1 MNVFLSYATED
12 QDLADSLRTHLSKAG
27 FEVWDPIAQ
36 LLPGDNV
43 GTQIEAA
50 LEKSEAMVVL
60 LSPKSQRSPF
70 VNSEIQFAL
79 GSSRYKNRLI
89 PVLVQGSIDV
99 PWIEYVDVINA
110 ATRSPDQV
118 GRLVVDALKKSPI
131 QASR

>member
-1 MNVFLSYATED
+1 MNVFLSYAAED
-12 QDLADSLRTHLSKAG
+12 QDLADSLRSQLSKAG
-27 FEVWDPIAQ
+27 FEVWDPIAR

-79 GSSRYKNRLI
+79 GSPRYKNRLI
-89 PVLVQGSIDV
+89 PVLVQGSTDA
-99 PWIEYVDVINA
+99 PWTDYVDVINA

-118 GRLVVDALKKSPI
+118 GRMVVDALKKS
-131 QASR
+131 AVSSSR